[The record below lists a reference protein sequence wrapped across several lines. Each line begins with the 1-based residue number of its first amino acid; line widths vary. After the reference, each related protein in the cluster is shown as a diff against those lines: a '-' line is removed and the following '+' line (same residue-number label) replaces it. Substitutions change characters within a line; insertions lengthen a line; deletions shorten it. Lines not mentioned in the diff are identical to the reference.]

1 MMSNNDKPNFNLNSP
16 SELIEKQIKEK
27 KQNLTEMAHYVTQ
40 QNGTEPPFQN
50 DYWDH
55 GEAGIYVDVV
65 SGEPLFAS
73 VDKFDSGTGWPSFS
87 KALELDHIKELQDPS
102 LGHVRTEVRSR
113 VSDSHLGHVFP
124 DGPTS
129 SGLRYCINS
138 AALTFIPVSE
148 LKKLGYG
155 RYLRLFYDI
164 AVLAGGCF
172 WGMQELVQS
181 LPGII
186 TTRVGYTGGKMSA
199 PTYDDI
205 KTGQTGHAESLEVVF
220 DSAQI
225 SYHDLLI
232 FFFKIHD
239 PTTLNQQGNDRGTQY
254 RSAIFYQNLEQKEV
268 AEAVMK
274 RVIQSGYY
282 GSHLVTEVTA
292 AKPFYEAEPEH
303 QNYLAR
309 FPNGY
314 NCHYLRQDTSF

>member
-16 SELIEKQIKEK
+16 LELIEKRIKEK

-87 KALELDHIKELQDPS
+87 QALELDHIIEVQDES
-102 LGHVRTEVRSR
+102 LGYLRTEVRSR
-113 VSDSHLGHVFP
+113 IADSHLGHVFP

-155 RYLRLFYDI
+155 PYLRLFYDI

-172 WGMQELVQS
+172 WGIQELVQS

-205 KTGQTGHAESLEVVF
+205 KTGQTGHAEALEVVF

-225 SYHDLLI
+225 SYDDLLI

-254 RSAIFYQNLEQKEV
+254 RSAIFYQNLQQKEV
-268 AEAVMK
+268 AEAVIK

-282 GSHLVTEVTA
+282 GSHLVTEVTES
-292 AKPFYEAEPEH
+292 KPFYEAEPEH
-303 QNYLAR
+303 QNYLER